1 MEQQGLDM
9 KTRWLMPRE
18 VWHILQI
25 FQLFTV
31 VHKIPQKPPSGSWFL
46 INRRVSRFFRNDGYQ
61 WQRKKNGRTIAE
73 AHEYLKV
80 DNEERLSCYY
90 AHTEN
95 NRTFQRR
102 IYWMV
107 DPAYEH
113 IVLVHYRDVSE
124 PCNDRK
130 STLPSESSNALLPL
144 EAMGDPPLCETK
156 LSFAPF
162 RDQASTSKL
171 SNDKSSLPSESGTA
185 LWASLE
191 MTGLPTELK
200 SLEGIMIDA
209 NAEPGRLSYL
219 FLRSIT
225 RDFSQEIGRGGFG
238 VVYLGDLGG
247 GKVAVKKLNISLG
260 FSDTDFVDE
269 IKCLIQ
275 TKHNNV
281 VRFLGYCADTH
292 GELVPL
298 NGSYVIA
305 EVPQRLLCLEYVPNG
320 NLQKYLKDK
329 SYRDEWQIRYKMI
342 RGICHG
348 LNYLHGQRINHLD
361 LKPENILLDACM
373 EPKITDFGLSRC
385 FDEGISRVYT
395 KNIRGTLGCIAPET
409 INYGEITFKS
419 DIYGLGIIIIKLL
432 TGHHNYD
439 FQNVRNIS

>member
-1 MEQQGLDM
+1 M
-9 KTRWLMPRE
+9 
-18 VWHILQI
+18 
-25 FQLFTV
+25 
-31 VHKIPQKPPSGSWFL
+31 
-46 INRRVSRFFRNDGYQ
+46 
-61 WQRKKNGRTIAE
+61 A
-73 AHEYLKV
+73 
-80 DNEERLSCYY
+80 
-90 AHTEN
+90 
-95 NRTFQRR
+95 
-102 IYWMV
+102 

-113 IVLVHYRDVSE
+113 IVLVQYGDVLESCDD
-124 PCNDRK
+124 PK

-144 EAMGDPPLCETK
+144 DAMSDPPLCEKVDLISISALSFDFRTK
-156 LSFAPF
+156 LSFAPC
-162 RDQASTSKL
+162 RDQ
-171 SNDKSSLPSESGTA
+171 SNDKSSLPSESSSA

-238 VVYLGDLGG
+238 VVYLGDLGA
-247 GKVAVKKLNISLG
+247 GKVAVKKLNISRD
-260 FSDTDFVDE
+260 FSDKDFVDE

-292 GELVPL
+292 GELAPV

-305 EVPQRLLCLEYVPNG
+305 EVQ
-320 NLQKYLKDK
+320 Q
-329 SYRDEWQIRYKMI
+329 
-342 RGICHG
+342 
-348 LNYLHGQRINHLD
+348 
-361 LKPENILLDACM
+361 
-373 EPKITDFGLSRC
+373 RC
-385 FDEGISRVYT
+385 FDEGISKVYT
-395 KNIRGTLGCIAPET
+395 KNIHGTLRCIAPET

-439 FQNVRNIS
+439 FQNWHTTLDMESPQVKSCIEIAQTCVALDQHERPSIVEIMQKLNDIERL